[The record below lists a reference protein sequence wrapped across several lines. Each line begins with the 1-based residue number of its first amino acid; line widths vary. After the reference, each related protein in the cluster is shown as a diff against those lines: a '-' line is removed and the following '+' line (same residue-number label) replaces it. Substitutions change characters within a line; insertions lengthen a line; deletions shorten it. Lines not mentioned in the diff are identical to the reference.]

1 MSISQIES
9 KIKSLQTEIG
19 RLNKQ
24 NATEAGKEA
33 KAQEAIRRT
42 QKSITKSTS
51 LSSLKSKQRTIASET
66 DKADKAR
73 KKQTEI
79 LEKIGKK
86 KMELAK
92 QQGLLQ
98 KEQDKAFKSLTD
110 KHDSLIEAQRKLVSE
125 AGAMQISNQEK
136 EYDFFLSHAW
146 EDKEAVA
153 KPLAD
158 AMIERGAKVWI
169 DKYQMTVGDSL
180 RQSIDDGLAHS
191 RYGIVKQQSLLQKEQ
206 DKAFKALTDQ
216 QNMMI
221 ASQQKIVSEAGAIQM
236 SIQEKEYDF
245 FISHAWEDKEAVAK
259 PLADAMIERGAKV
272 WIDKYQMTVGDSL
285 RQSIDDGLA
294 HSRYGIVILSET
306 YFKKFWTGKEL
317 NGLFAKQEDR
327 KKVIL
332 PVWHNISKDK
342 VKEYSPILADMLALK
357 TADFTIDELAEQ
369 FVSLIR

>member
-9 KIKSLQTEIG
+9 KIKALQTEIA

-24 NATEAGKEA
+24 NTDEAKKEA
-33 KAQEAIRRT
+33 KARENIKKA
-42 QKSITKSTS
+42 QKSITKNTS
-51 LSSLKSKQRTIASET
+51 LASLKTKQRTIASET

-86 KMELAK
+86 KTELAK

-125 AGAMQISNQEK
+125 ADAII
-136 EYDFFLSHAW
+136 
-146 EDKEAVA
+146 A
-153 KPLAD
+153 K
-158 AMIERGAKVWI
+158 GAKVWL
-169 DKYQMTVGDSL
+169 DKY
-180 RQSIDDGLAHS
+180 
-191 RYGIVKQQSLLQKEQ
+191 E
-206 DKAFKALTDQ
+206 
-216 QNMMI
+216 
-221 ASQQKIVSEAGAIQM
+221 
-236 SIQEKEYDF
+236 
-245 FISHAWEDKEAVAK
+245 
-259 PLADAMIERGAKV
+259 
-272 WIDKYQMTVGDSL
+272 MTVGDSL

-317 NGLFAKQEDR
+317 NGLFAKQEDG

-342 VKEYSPILADMLALK
+342 VKEYSPILADMVALK
-357 TADFTIDELAEQ
+357 TADFTVDELADEFIKLVQ
-369 FVSLIR
+369 

>member
-9 KIKSLQTEIG
+9 KIKSLQAEIT
-19 RLNKQ
+19 RLNRQ
-24 NATEAGKEA
+24 NAEEAKKEA
-33 KAQEAIRRT
+33 KAQENIRRT
-42 QKSITKSTS
+42 QKSITKNTS
-51 LSSLKSKQRTIASET
+51 LSSLKTKQRTIASEI

-86 KMELAK
+86 KAELAK

-125 AGAMQISNQEK
+125 ADAMQT
-136 EYDFFLSHAW
+136 
-146 EDKEAVA
+146 AV
-153 KPLAD
+153 
-158 AMIERGAKVWI
+158 
-169 DKYQMTVGDSL
+169 
-180 RQSIDDGLAHS
+180 
-191 RYGIVKQQSLLQKEQ
+191 
-206 DKAFKALTDQ
+206 
-216 QNMMI
+216 
-221 ASQQKIVSEAGAIQM
+221 
-236 SIQEKEYDF
+236 QEKEYDF

-259 PLADAMIERGAKV
+259 PLADALIAKGAKV
-272 WIDKYQMTVGDSL
+272 WLDKYEMTVGDSL

-317 NGLFAKQEDR
+317 NGLFAKQEDGQ
-327 KKVIL
+327 KVIL

-342 VKEYSPILADMLALK
+342 VKEYSPILADMVALK
-357 TADFTIDELAEQ
+357 TADFTTDELAEGFIKLVQ
-369 FVSLIR
+369 

>member
-9 KIKSLQTEIG
+9 KIKSLQAEIT
-19 RLNKQ
+19 RLNKR
-24 NATEAGKEA
+24 NTEEAKKEA
-33 KAQEAIRRT
+33 KAQENIRRT
-42 QKSITKSTS
+42 QKSITKNTS
-51 LSSLKSKQRTIASET
+51 LFSLKTKQRTIASEI

-86 KMELAK
+86 KAELAK

-125 AGAMQISNQEK
+125 ADAMQT
-136 EYDFFLSHAW
+136 
-146 EDKEAVA
+146 AV
-153 KPLAD
+153 
-158 AMIERGAKVWI
+158 
-169 DKYQMTVGDSL
+169 
-180 RQSIDDGLAHS
+180 
-191 RYGIVKQQSLLQKEQ
+191 
-206 DKAFKALTDQ
+206 
-216 QNMMI
+216 
-221 ASQQKIVSEAGAIQM
+221 
-236 SIQEKEYDF
+236 QEKEYDF

-259 PLADAMIERGAKV
+259 PLADALIAKGAKV
-272 WIDKYQMTVGDSL
+272 WLDKYAMTVGDSL

-294 HSRYGIVILSET
+294 HSRFGIVILSET

-317 NGLFAKQEDR
+317 NGLFAKQEDG

-357 TADFTIDELAEQ
+357 TADFTIDGLAEEFIKLVQ
-369 FVSLIR
+369 

>member
-9 KIKSLQTEIG
+9 KIKSLQAEIT
-19 RLNKQ
+19 RLNKR
-24 NATEAGKEA
+24 NTEEAKKEA
-33 KAQEAIRRT
+33 KAQENIRRT
-42 QKSITKSTS
+42 QKSITKNTS
-51 LSSLKSKQRTIASET
+51 LSSLKTKQRTIASEI

-86 KMELAK
+86 KAELAK

-125 AGAMQISNQEK
+125 ADAMQT
-136 EYDFFLSHAW
+136 
-146 EDKEAVA
+146 AV
-153 KPLAD
+153 
-158 AMIERGAKVWI
+158 
-169 DKYQMTVGDSL
+169 
-180 RQSIDDGLAHS
+180 
-191 RYGIVKQQSLLQKEQ
+191 
-206 DKAFKALTDQ
+206 
-216 QNMMI
+216 
-221 ASQQKIVSEAGAIQM
+221 
-236 SIQEKEYDF
+236 QEKEYDF

-259 PLADAMIERGAKV
+259 PLADALIAKGAKV
-272 WIDKYQMTVGDSL
+272 WLDKYEMTVGDSL

-317 NGLFAKQEDR
+317 NGLFAKQEDGQ
-327 KKVIL
+327 KVIL

-342 VKEYSPILADMLALK
+342 VKEYSPILADMVALK
-357 TADFTIDELAEQ
+357 TADFTTDELAEGFIKLVQ
-369 FVSLIR
+369 

>member
-24 NATEAGKEA
+24 NTTEAGKEA

-158 AMIERGAKVWI
+158 AMIEKGAKVWL
-169 DKYQMTVGDSL
+169 D
-180 RQSIDDGLAHS
+180 R
-191 RYGIVKQQSLLQKEQ
+191 
-206 DKAFKALTDQ
+206 
-216 QNMMI
+216 
-221 ASQQKIVSEAGAIQM
+221 
-236 SIQEKEYDF
+236 
-245 FISHAWEDKEAVAK
+245 
-259 PLADAMIERGAKV
+259 
-272 WIDKYQMTVGDSL
+272 YQMTVGDSL

-317 NGLFAKQEDR
+317 NGLFAKQEDG

>member
-9 KIKSLQTEIG
+9 KIKSLQSEIA

-24 NATEAGKEA
+24 NADEAKKEA
-33 KAQEAIRRT
+33 KAQENIRRT
-42 QKSITKSTS
+42 QKSITKNTS
-51 LSSLKSKQRTIASET
+51 LKTKQRTISNET

-73 KKQTEI
+73 KKQAEL

-86 KMELAK
+86 KAELAK

-110 KHDSLIEAQRKLVSE
+110 KHDSLIESQRKLVSE
-125 AGAMQISNQEK
+125 ADAMQ
-136 EYDFFLSHAW
+136 
-146 EDKEAVA
+146 VA
-153 KPLAD
+153 
-158 AMIERGAKVWI
+158 
-169 DKYQMTVGDSL
+169 S
-180 RQSIDDGLAHS
+180 
-191 RYGIVKQQSLLQKEQ
+191 
-206 DKAFKALTDQ
+206 
-216 QNMMI
+216 
-221 ASQQKIVSEAGAIQM
+221 
-236 SIQEKEYDF
+236 QEKEYDF

-259 PLADAMIERGAKV
+259 PLADALIAKGAKV
-272 WIDKYQMTVGDSL
+272 WLDKYAMTVGDSL

-317 NGLFAKQEDR
+317 NGLFAKQEDG

-357 TADFTIDELAEQ
+357 TADFTIDEIADQ
-369 FVSLIR
+369 FVQLVQ

>member
-9 KIKSLQTEIG
+9 KIKVLQAEIT

-24 NATEAGKEA
+24 NADEAKKEA
-33 KAQEAIRRT
+33 KAQENVRRT
-42 QKSITKSTS
+42 QKSITKNIS
-51 LSSLKSKQRTIASET
+51 LASLKIMQRTIASET

-86 KMELAK
+86 KAELAK

-125 AGAMQISNQEK
+125 AGAMQTAARK
-136 EYDFFLSHAW
+136 
-146 EDKEAVA
+146 
-153 KPLAD
+153 
-158 AMIERGAKVWI
+158 
-169 DKYQMTVGDSL
+169 
-180 RQSIDDGLAHS
+180 
-191 RYGIVKQQSLLQKEQ
+191 
-206 DKAFKALTDQ
+206 
-216 QNMMI
+216 
-221 ASQQKIVSEAGAIQM
+221 
-236 SIQEKEYDF
+236 KEYDF

-259 PLADAMIERGAKV
+259 PLADALIAKGARV
-272 WIDKYQMTVGDSL
+272 WLDKYEMTVGDSL

-294 HSRYGIVILSET
+294 HSRYGIVVLSEI

-317 NGLFAKQEDR
+317 NGLFAKQEDG

-342 VKEYSPILADMLALK
+342 VKEYSPILADMFALK
-357 TADFTIDELAEQ
+357 TADFTIDELAEEFIKLVQ
-369 FVSLIR
+369 